1 MTRDA
6 EQRMPAFINPEAR
19 TADDAREALEA
30 EGGFD
35 IHVVD
40 PNSLAER
47 IRECIARGVPRVA
60 VAGGDGTLSTAAQAL
75 LGSETALAVIPGG
88 TLNHFAA
95 EHHIPTDRRE
105 AAKVALHGT
114 VGSADVATV
123 NHRVFLN
130 TSSVGTYVG
139 LVRRRER
146 MERWLGYAVGG
157 AVAAIQSV
165 LSTPAFRI
173 VLQVENRSVEYRT
186 PLLFV
191 GVHEREL
198 KLPTLGARVD
208 GGERGLHLLVV
219 RGRRRG
225 GLLALGLSAAARGV
239 ESVAKTP
246 ALDSYIVDEFRVF
259 LRRTGPV
266 AVDGE
271 IVTLETPLR
280 YRMLHGGLRVIVPGG

>member
-1 MTRDA
+1 MMRDA
-6 EQRMPAFINPEAR
+6 EQRVPAFINPDAR

-35 IHVVD
+35 IRIVR
-40 PNSLAER
+40 PESLAER
-47 IRECIARGVPRVA
+47 IRECIAQGTPRVA

-105 AAKVALHGT
+105 AATVARLGA
-114 VGSADVATV
+114 VASADVATV

-146 MERWLGYAVGG
+146 MEKWLGYTVGG

-165 LSTPAFRI
+165 LATPAFRI
-173 VLQVENRSVEYRT
+173 VLQLETRSVEYRT

-198 KLPTLGARVD
+198 RLPTLGARVE
-208 GGERGLHLLVV
+208 GGQRGLHLIVV
-219 RGRRRG
+219 SGRRRG
-225 GLLALGLSAAARGV
+225 GLLALGLSAATRGID
-239 ESVAKTP
+239 SVAKTP
-246 ALDSYIVDEFRVF
+246 AFDSYVVDEFRVF
-259 LRRTGPV
+259 LRRAGPV

-271 IVTLETPLR
+271 VIRLETPLR
-280 YRMLHGGLRVIVPGG
+280 YRMVHGGLRVVVPGS